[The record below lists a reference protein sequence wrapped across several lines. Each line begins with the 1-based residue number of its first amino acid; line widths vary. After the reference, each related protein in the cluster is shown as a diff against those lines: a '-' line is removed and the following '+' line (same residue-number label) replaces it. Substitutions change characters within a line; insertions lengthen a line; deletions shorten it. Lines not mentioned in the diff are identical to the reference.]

1 MYRVRIWIEENNE
14 RPRFLYTTSTTI
26 ILINFSKFVKSNI
39 TRIEIQQ
46 LIGVIFLCVL
56 FKGIDELL

>member
-14 RPRFLYTTSTTI
+14 RPEFLYTTSTTI

-46 LIGVIFLCVL
+46 LIGVIFLRVL